1 MRPGF
6 LISDLVIWQQ
16 KNVRPGF
23 LISQFS
29 RSSQNE
35 KTALYTLRLRCSKI
49 ENPCQILPEFFFP
62 GRANGLDF
70 AITMPV
76 YLFRV
81 FGTFF
86 LCMRYFLKGISS
98 LFLKKSSFFLPLF
111 FLSFFLFFFPSL
123 LRFARNFR
131 VLLRPGVLISQFSR
145 SKKVL

>member
-86 LCMRYFLKGISS
+86 LCMHYFLKGISS
-98 LFLKKSSFFLPLF
+98 LFFKKIFFFSSSLF
-111 FLSFFLFFFPSL
+111 SFLFSL
-123 LRFARNFR
+123 LFSFSSA
-131 VLLRPGVLISQFSR
+131 LRAQFSCTLAAWR
-145 SKKVL
+145 PDFAIFAQ

>member
-49 ENPCQILPEFFFP
+49 ENPCQILPEFFF
-62 GRANGLDF
+62 RVERTVL
-70 AITMPV
+70 TSLSQC
-76 YLFRV
+76 LFTYFV
-81 FGTFF
+81 FLEHFF

-98 LFLKKSSFFLPLF
+98 LFFKKIFFFSSSLF
-111 FLSFFLFFFPSL
+111 SFLFSL
-123 LRFARNFR
+123 LFSFSSA
-131 VLLRPGVLISQFSR
+131 LRAQFSCTLAAWR
-145 SKKVL
+145 PDFAIFAQ